1 MPCLAAACG
10 PAAGHVKFVNL
21 VLWLRLIKL
30 IMTVNLVD
38 VHALHEQES
47 CQRAKHGGKSLER
60 LAYLE
65 AVDLL
70 KVRKQA
76 VPREQS
82 LCASPRSL
90 HTL

>member
-10 PAAGHVKFVNL
+10 PEAGHVNFIN
-21 VLWLRLIKL
+21 
-30 IMTVNLVD
+30 MVD
-38 VHALHEQES
+38 VHALREQES
-47 CQRAKHGGKSLER
+47 CQRAKHGGKLLER

-70 KVRKQA
+70 KVRKKA

-82 LCASPRSL
+82 LCASPHSQ

>member
-1 MPCLAAACG
+1 MHFPSMPCLAAACG
-10 PAAGHVKFVNL
+10 PAAGHVNF
-21 VLWLRLIKL
+21 I
-30 IMTVNLVD
+30 NLVD

-82 LCASPRSL
+82 LCASPRSQ